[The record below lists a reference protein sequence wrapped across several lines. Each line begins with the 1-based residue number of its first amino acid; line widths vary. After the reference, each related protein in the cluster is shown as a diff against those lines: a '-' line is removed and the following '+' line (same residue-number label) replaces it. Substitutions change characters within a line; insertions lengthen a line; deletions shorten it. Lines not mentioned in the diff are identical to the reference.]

1 MKSLDKILKELMES
15 KSLALAD
22 ELLKNYNF
30 ENFNKGA
37 KMLKD
42 KLAKG
47 SAIAFNTLDKSS
59 VTQDKINQGLKISV
73 DKQSH
78 HKILDEWAEK
88 EWGEK
93 ENKTPAPKDE
103 SGQVEM
109 QAHYTINPQNV
120 GGNKQNFKKEKKPPL
135 KLVTAQTLTAYTRE
149 QIENEMPAE
158 FLMPGKFLERGAI
171 TGIYAKKG
179 TGKTFLSFA
188 IIQYILLHK
197 KDYKILVF
205 DADNS
210 AKTLKARGLL
220 ELMELYG
227 ERLKV
232 FGSKLNFTNAKG
244 EQEKIKPRE
253 LLAHLAQSYDY
264 ENADLSKTI
273 IILDTARKFI
283 NGDLNSDKVLDVEFF
298 EPLESLRAQ
307 GATIIYYHHTT
318 KGKGQDLDGD
328 LICKNSGGFADNG
341 ENLFELTRIDEIDG
355 IATMSLKVT
364 DYGKSR
370 DKFEP
375 IAFTLPI
382 SPETMAGAIKSQRQA
397 FQIADYGVA
406 ALNDGGEKQE
416 MKDAL
421 IESLA
426 GGKTLKQNELRQAM
440 KALLKDIGASKI
452 LSFIN
457 EFGGYLCDIQTADKN
472 AKLYTLKSTST
483 AKIYELD

>member
-1 MKSLDKILKELMES
+1 MKSLDKILKER

-30 ENFNKGA
+30 ENFNKGV

-188 IIQYILLHK
+188 IIQYILLHR

-232 FGSKLNFTNAKG
+232 FGNKLNFTNAKG

-355 IATMSLKVT
+355 IATMALKVT

-382 SPETMAGAIKSQRQA
+382 SPETMAEAIKSQRQA

>member
-1 MKSLDKILKELMES
+1 MKSLDEILKELMES

-22 ELLKNYNF
+22 ELLKNYNLQINSILKGF
-30 ENFNKGA
+30 KMKKDFTTLNETLNKT
-37 KMLKD
+37 KEQ
-42 KLAKG
+42 LAMN
-47 SAIAFNTLDKSS
+47 SFLNNTLPAESLPTIDE
-59 VTQDKINQGLKISV
+59 QLK
-73 DKQSH
+73 KF
-78 HKILDEWAEK
+78 
-88 EWGEK
+88 GETITG
-93 ENKTPAPKDE
+93 TPAPQNQG
-103 SGQVEM
+103 GQEIIVSDN
-109 QAHYTINPQNV
+109 YTTNPQIL
-120 GGNKQNFKKEKKPPL
+120 GGNNQKKEKKPPL

-188 IIQYILLHK
+188 IIQYILLHQ

-232 FGSKLNFTNAKG
+232 FGNKLNFTNAKG

>member
-1 MKSLDKILKELMES
+1 MKSLDELFKEL
-15 KSLALAD
+15 
-22 ELLKNYNF
+22 
-30 ENFNKGA
+30 
-37 KMLKD
+37 
-42 KLAKG
+42 
-47 SAIAFNTLDKSS
+47 
-59 VTQDKINQGLKISV
+59 
-73 DKQSH
+73 
-78 HKILDEWAEK
+78 
-88 EWGEK
+88 EK
-93 ENKTPAPKDE
+93 ENKVQSLNLARELLKGFKMKNNFTTLNETLNNTLPAQSLPTIDEQLRKFGETITGTPAPKDE

-109 QAHYTINPQNV
+109 QAHYTIETQNV
-120 GGNKQNFKKEKKPPL
+120 GGNNQKKEKKPPL

-188 IIQYILLHK
+188 IIQYILLHQ

>member
-1 MKSLDKILKELMES
+1 MKSLDELFKEL
-15 KSLALAD
+15 
-22 ELLKNYNF
+22 
-30 ENFNKGA
+30 
-37 KMLKD
+37 
-42 KLAKG
+42 
-47 SAIAFNTLDKSS
+47 
-59 VTQDKINQGLKISV
+59 
-73 DKQSH
+73 
-78 HKILDEWAEK
+78 
-88 EWGEK
+88 EK
-93 ENKTPAPKDE
+93 ENKVQSLNLAQEFSSNYNPQINSILKGFKMKKDFTTLNETLNKTKEQLAMNSFLNNTLPAESLPTIDEQLRKFGETITGTPAPKDE

-109 QAHYTINPQNV
+109 QAHYTIETQNV
-120 GGNKQNFKKEKKPPL
+120 GGNNQKKEKKPPL

-264 ENADLSKTI
+264 ENADLSETI

-382 SPETMAGAIKSQRQA
+382 SPETMAKTIISQRQA